1 MNRFERPFVF
11 GQEAK
16 IRYLDGEFQ
25 VLKNGAFVRCAVTG
39 EPIRLEDLRYWSVAY
54 QEAYLNAEIS
64 LRRHIERLGR

>member
-1 MNRFERPFVF
+1 
-11 GQEAK
+11 
-16 IRYLDGEFQ
+16 

-64 LRRHIERLGR
+64 LRRHIERRGPMESSR